1 MIADERDWVSNPFVW
16 QRLLV
21 GSLAVPFLTI
31 GLVFDATAAWAGLTG
46 TVDLLSMWIGLPPS
60 ALGLVLMG
68 ASILPVGRSRDSALT
83 ILFVAFGS
91 TLFLAVAIPL
101 LNVWLIRGR

>member
-1 MIADERDWVSNPFVW
+1 
-16 QRLLV
+16 L
-21 GSLAVPFLTI
+21 GSLAVPFLAI
-31 GLVFDATAAWAGLTG
+31 GLIFDATAVRAALDGIVFWGGL
-46 TVDLLSMWIGLPPS
+46 WIGLPPS

-83 ILFVAFGS
+83 LLFVAFGS